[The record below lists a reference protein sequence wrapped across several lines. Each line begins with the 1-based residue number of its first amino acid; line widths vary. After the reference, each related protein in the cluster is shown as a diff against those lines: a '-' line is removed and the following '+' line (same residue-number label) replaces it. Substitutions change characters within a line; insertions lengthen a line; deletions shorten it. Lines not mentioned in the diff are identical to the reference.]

1 MGYLQAKCFKKWSHR
16 LDAEGND
23 DDEAISWTK
32 TVPDSFTGAGADSDR
47 RYLLTVQVSEKQ
59 IFLHMR

>member
-32 TVPDSFTGAGADSDR
+32 VLVFLTA
-47 RYLLTVQVSEKQ
+47 LLEQELTLIEDTC
-59 IFLHMR
+59 